1 MMMRKTG
8 SPFIATATLSLFCV
22 ASAWAQSNTSAPS
35 DQPQVVQP
43 DEGGV
48 NWKGVGIGAGTVAGN
63 LVYVP
68 AKLVY
73 GILGG
78 IAGGAGY
85 ALTGGNK
92 QVADTIW
99 RSSLGGDYVLT
110 PDMITGDKPVRFS
123 GPNATA
129 PATPADSAGPTS
141 ANVAE
146 STPNTSTS
154 MSSGAAGSAS
164 VPATNPIDSGA
175 GPVGGPTVAPMADP
189 AGGAGNSANSYPS
202 SRRGAIPTYKAP
214 PLPDT
219 SIE

>member
-1 MMMRKTG
+1 MMRKTG
-8 SPFIATATLSLFCV
+8 SLFVATLSALFCV
-22 ASAWAQSNTSAPS
+22 ASAWGQTNNGPPVS

-43 DEGGV
+43 AQGGV
-48 NWKGVGIGAGTVAGN
+48 NWQGVGIGAGTVAGN
-63 LVYVP
+63 LVYIP

-110 PDMITGDKPVRFS
+110 PDMITGDKPIYFS

-129 PATPADSAGPTS
+129 PAASAAPADSASTSS

-146 STPNTSTS
+146 GTPNTSTS
-154 MSSGAAGSAS
+154 FSPGAGASAS
-164 VPATNPIDSGA
+164 MSTTHPIDSGA
-175 GPVGGPTVAPMADP
+175 GPVGAPPGDP
-189 AGGAGNSANSYPS
+189 VGGAGNSANGYPS
-202 SRRGAIPTYKAP
+202 SRRGTIPTFKAP
-214 PLPDT
+214 PLPNT